1 MPKVTVND
9 RLNADINQAD
19 VESLIE
25 FLNNIINFLR
35 FLSSLCRGEILI
47 YEQNIRLLLKG

>member
-9 RLNADINQAD
+9 RFNADINQAD

-25 FLNNIINFLR
+25 SSNNIINFLR
-35 FLSSLCRGEILI
+35 FLSALCRGEIVI
-47 YEQNIRLLLKG
+47 YEQHLRLLPKG